1 MNKSIPT
8 ILGVFSLLFAKNNPG
23 SASGFEEGIIKKDIV
38 YRYRFNFQVVYSQD
52 KNDIMLLLGNIE
64 TYLTTFLS
72 SKMYSTFKEIKYKF
86 DLWGLSEIVV
96 DYGADF
102 YNLNIEFETDRLFT
116 PKELLEISSWLNSV
130 FIEDM
135 NNPFH
140 IYPWDEFDM
149 DAFIVGNDSND
160 ISLDKPT
167 YLYFHEDY
175 QNDPEHVVQED
186 WWEQGFLTE
195 EETLMTGTPPLSPYS
210 SYVTPDKYLNIW
222 IFRRRKFFQPNIG
235 YITDLESPKLRV
247 R

>member
-1 MNKSIPT
+1 LGVEVNKSIPT

-23 SASGFEEGIIKKDIV
+23 SASSFEEGIIKKDIV

-52 KNDIMLLLGNIE
+52 KNDIMRLLGNIE

-86 DLWGLSEIVV
+86 VLWGLSDI
-96 DYGADF
+96 DGDKNF
-102 YNLNIEFETDRLFT
+102 YNLNIEFETNRLFI

-149 DAFIVGNDSND
+149 DAFIVGNV
-160 ISLDKPT
+160 SLDKPT
-167 YLYFHEDY
+167 DLYFHEDY

-195 EETLMTGTPPLSPYS
+195 EETLMTGAPPLSPYS
-210 SYVTPDKYLNIW
+210 SYVTPDQYITIDLW
-222 IFRRRKFFQPNIG
+222 RRRKFFQPNIG